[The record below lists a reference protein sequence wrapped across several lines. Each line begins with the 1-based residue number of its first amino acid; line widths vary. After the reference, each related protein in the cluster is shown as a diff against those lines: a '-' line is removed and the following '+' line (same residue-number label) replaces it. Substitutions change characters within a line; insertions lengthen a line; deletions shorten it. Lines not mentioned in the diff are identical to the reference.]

1 MEQVWFCLIIS
12 CLLYY
17 IKHSVTFGMNKN
29 VALFVS
35 ICTDIL
41 LSNKL
46 QKIKPKYM
54 TFSQYL
60 LFLSVWICIL
70 LFSWLS
76 IEVLGGVI
84 DSENKACILETCNFF
99 IGCQATNYQLIWNHI
114 SERIGKERWLILN
127 FTYTNIYLQLEVCS
141 FSEGSGKLVK
151 NLKA

>member
-29 VALFVS
+29 VVLFVS

-54 TFSQYL
+54 TFSQY
-60 LFLSVWICIL
+60 FTFFYGWWGIGGRH
-70 LFSWLS
+70 WLW
-76 IEVLGGVI
+76 
-84 DSENKACILETCNFF
+84 KQACNFF